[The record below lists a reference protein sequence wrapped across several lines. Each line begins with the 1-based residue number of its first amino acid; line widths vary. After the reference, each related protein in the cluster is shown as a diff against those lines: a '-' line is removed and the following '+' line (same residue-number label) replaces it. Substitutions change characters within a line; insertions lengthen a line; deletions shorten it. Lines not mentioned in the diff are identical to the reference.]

1 MNLSFLYGSESQP
14 ILETYQIVIRLETML
29 KLLKNALQQR
39 SFVEQR
45 RDTNNNDWEDEV
57 LRFDGEVRRAK

>member
-45 RDTNNNDWEDEV
+45 RDTNNND
-57 LRFDGEVRRAK
+57 